1 MDASPLPARVRT
13 PARVQKPEPPRPRAR
28 LPRTVAGNRYTTQA
42 PPSTRCTP
50 TKEGRGHGLA
60 TDRQRPHPR
69 SERGAARRPEHP
81 DNARHALDKT
91 PRRKNEPH
99 YARDGRMIGRIELGA
114 DTEAD
119 PDRGLYRRR
128 VFFLLPATTP
138 ATPTPKAF
146 AGKAP
151 PAKPPRTVQPNRLGE
166 KTSRSQQGSP
176 SVLAATGSW
185 DREPAPS
192 HGCVP

>member
-1 MDASPLPARVRT
+1 M
-13 PARVQKPEPPRPRAR
+13 
-28 LPRTVAGNRYTTQA
+28 
-42 PPSTRCTP
+42 
-50 TKEGRGHGLA
+50 
-60 TDRQRPHPR
+60 
-69 SERGAARRPEHP
+69 ARRPEHP
-81 DNARHALDKT
+81 DNARQALDKT

-99 YARDGRMIGRIELGA
+99 CARDGRMIGRIELGA

-119 PDRGLYRRR
+119 PDSGLYRRR

-138 ATPTPKAF
+138 ATPTPKAV
-146 AGKAP
+146 ADKAP
-151 PAKPPRTVQPNRLGE
+151 PAKPPGIVQPNRVGE

-192 HGCVP
+192 HGCVPRPAGRADRRAAGRRRGRGRHPASTAAGAPSPRCPPSGDPHPCLQPLLGSGAVRMGFHRPPVY

>member
-1 MDASPLPARVRT
+1 M
-13 PARVQKPEPPRPRAR
+13 
-28 LPRTVAGNRYTTQA
+28 N
-42 PPSTRCTP
+42 
-50 TKEGRGHGLA
+50 
-60 TDRQRPHPR
+60 
-69 SERGAARRPEHP
+69 
-81 DNARHALDKT
+81 

-119 PDRGLYRRR
+119 PDSGLYRRR
-128 VFFLLPATTP
+128 VFFLLPAST
-138 ATPTPKAF
+138 TPKAL

-151 PAKPPRTVQPNRLGE
+151 PAKPPPRTVQPNRVGE

-176 SVLAATGSW
+176 SVLAATSSW

-192 HGCVP
+192 HGCVPRPAGRAGRRAAGRRRGRGRHPASTAAGAPSPRCPPLRGSASMSPATPGIGSSADGLPPAACVLAVVEVFARDVGERADS